1 MQAVGSEPS
10 THPDL
15 ISSTMLSKGVS
26 FQKPGLEGWA
36 MAPPIKK
43 TRHTTLIDA
52 ILTPGV
58 VWRTAGEIVI
68 VSTRTQWLLYSY
80 FKFSTYSVVP
90 VRIVLV
96 CTPRVRTYDLLS
108 VGDGSVRESYLIR
121 ILPQASDPER
131 LMLHRDCLICW
142 RFRIVTSATGAFSV
156 VCDTIP
162 WIVEGV
168 IHLFC
173 LFRTMGELLR
183 ESERNRVW
191 ISSLIDME
199 EETRRTRRL
208 HTVLLLNG
216 YHWTCHS
223 RDNIVHDH
231 WCVHFFCFRI
241 W

>member
-1 MQAVGSEPS
+1 MWYLHWIFSEIQGKVVKITWKVSFLKMLSSKDMTLYLMQAVGSEPS

-121 ILPQASDPER
+121 ILPQASDP
-131 LMLHRDCLICW
+131 
-142 RFRIVTSATGAFSV
+142 
-156 VCDTIP
+156 
-162 WIVEGV
+162 
-168 IHLFC
+168 
-173 LFRTMGELLR
+173 
-183 ESERNRVW
+183 
-191 ISSLIDME
+191 
-199 EETRRTRRL
+199 
-208 HTVLLLNG
+208 
-216 YHWTCHS
+216 
-223 RDNIVHDH
+223 
-231 WCVHFFCFRI
+231 
-241 W
+241 